1 MNILNYLLV
10 KETIWDQLKEEVQD
24 VLDMFADFFL
34 MIKEVTYDVIAN
46 YIGTDITNLL
56 LIAIGVIIILH
67 IISLLTLNITPENQL
82 KNNHDVPI
90 LILV

>member
-10 KETIWDQLKEEVQD
+10 KETIWDQLKKEVQD

-56 LIAIGVIIILH
+56 LIAIGVIGVMIIC
-67 IISLLTLNITPENQL
+67 ISVIN
-82 KNNHDVPI
+82 K
-90 LILV
+90 

>member
-1 MNILNYLLV
+1 MNVLNYLLV
-10 KETIWDQLKEEVQD
+10 KETIWDQLKKEVQD

-56 LIAIGVIIILH
+56 LIAIGVIGVMVIC
-67 IISLLTLNITPENQL
+67 ISVIN
-82 KNNHDVPI
+82 K
-90 LILV
+90 

>member
-1 MNILNYLLV
+1 MNVLHYLLV

-56 LIAIGVIIILH
+56 LIAIGVIGVMIIC
-67 IISLLTLNITPENQL
+67 ISVIN
-82 KNNHDVPI
+82 K
-90 LILV
+90 

>member
-56 LIAIGVIIILH
+56 LIAIGVIGVMIICIS
-67 IISLLTLNITPENQL
+67 IIN
-82 KNNHDVPI
+82 K
-90 LILV
+90 